1 LQTLVRAAIRP
12 DEQIHFGGHGKPIQ
26 STGGE
31 GTCRDDH
38 APAGMV
44 FDIAGR
50 VDAKHSQSISINMAK
65 VKSFGERI
73 ADALVE
79 DGLLTTKQIEELLE
93 QQKKEGARLIKLII
107 DKAYVSDQDLA
118 VSMGRVLNVPPVNLA
133 RIAIPPEI
141 FELLPRDTAYNHKV
155 IPVSRLENKL
165 FLAMA
170 DPLNVLALD
179 DVKRLTRL
187 EITPLIASEKA
198 ILEKLNAI
206 DASKSSSME
215 DIIEDAA
222 KQREADEEAGTIEN
236 IREAVED
243 VNLDRLAASTEE
255 APVIKLANLIVLQA
269 IKDRASD
276 IHLEPFEKTVRL
288 RYRVDGVLIDA
299 TPPPKQMQL
308 ALASRFKIMS
318 NLDIAERRLP
328 QDGRMRVKV
337 SGRDFDLRVS
347 VLPTVHGE
355 KIVLRVLDKTNL
367 SASVDKLGLD
377 PETFKQFRNAI
388 DAPHGLILVTGPT
401 GSGKTTTLYSALNEL
416 NNPIYNIV
424 TVEDPVEFQIAGIN
438 QVPTKKEIG
447 LTFASALRSILRQDP
462 DIIMIGEI
470 RDTETAEIAIE
481 AALTGHQV
489 LSTMHCNDAP
499 GAIARLDDM
508 GIAPFLISS
517 SVILSCAQRLIR
529 RICSHCK
536 EPVTYPPKMFE
547 DLGIDPAMFA
557 GMQLFRGHGCERC
570 KNSGYAGRMAIIEAM
585 TMSDQI
591 RKLIIARANTRE
603 LAKVAISQGMRTL
616 RMAAL
621 DRARDGVST
630 LEQVLVMTSSH

>member
-1 LQTLVRAAIRP
+1 
-12 DEQIHFGGHGKPIQ
+12 
-26 STGGE
+26 
-31 GTCRDDH
+31 
-38 APAGMV
+38 
-44 FDIAGR
+44 
-50 VDAKHSQSISINMAK
+50 MAK

-79 DGLLTTKQIEELLE
+79 DGLLTAQQVESLLE
-93 QQKKEGARLIKLII
+93 EQKKGGTRLVKLII
-107 DKAYVSDQDLA
+107 EKAYVSEQDLT
-118 VSMGRVLNVPPVNLA
+118 VSMGRVLNVPSINLA
-133 RIAIPPEI
+133 RLTVPLEIAD
-141 FELLPRDTAYNHKV
+141 LLPRDAAHNYKV
-155 IPVSRLENKL
+155 VPVSRLENKL

-187 EITPLIASEKA
+187 EIAPLIASEKA
-198 ILEKLNAI
+198 IVDKLAAI
-206 DASKSSSME
+206 DSAKGSSME
-215 DIIEDAA
+215 DIIQDAE
-222 KQREADEEAGTIEN
+222 KQRENDEDASIETIKETL
-236 IREAVED
+236 EE
-243 VNLDRLAASTEE
+243 VNLDQLAASSGE
-255 APVIKLANLIVLQA
+255 APVIKLANLIVVQA
-269 IKDRASD
+269 IKDHASD
-276 IHLEPFEKTVRL
+276 VHLEPFEKTMRL

-318 NLDIAERRLP
+318 SLDIAERRLP
-328 QDGRMRVKV
+328 QDGRMRVRVGGK
-337 SGRDFDLRVS
+337 DYDLRVS

-367 SASVDKLGLD
+367 SASIDKLGLD
-377 PETFKQFRNAI
+377 AETFKQVKNAI
-388 DAPHGLILVTGPT
+388 EAPHGLILVTGPT

-424 TVEDPVEFQIAGIN
+424 TVEDPVEFQIPGIN

-447 LTFASALRSILRQDP
+447 LTFANALRSILRQDP

-517 SVILSCAQRLIR
+517 SVILSCAQRLMR
-529 RICSHCK
+529 RICPHCK

-547 DLGIDPAMFA
+547 DLGIDPATLE
-557 GMQLFRGHGCERC
+557 GLQLYRGRGCERC
-570 KNSGYAGRMAIIEAM
+570 KNSGYSGRLAVIEAM
-585 TMSDQI
+585 TISDQI
-591 RKLIIARANTRE
+591 RKLVIARANTRE

-616 RMAAL
+616 RMVAM
-621 DRARDGVST
+621 DRAREGVST

>member
-1 LQTLVRAAIRP
+1 
-12 DEQIHFGGHGKPIQ
+12 
-26 STGGE
+26 
-31 GTCRDDH
+31 
-38 APAGMV
+38 
-44 FDIAGR
+44 
-50 VDAKHSQSISINMAK
+50 MAK
-65 VKSFGERI
+65 IKSFGERI

-79 DGLLTTKQIEELLE
+79 DGLLTAAQVQELLE
-93 QQKKEGARLIKLII
+93 QQKKEGARLVKLIV
-107 DKAYVSDQDLA
+107 DKAYVSELDLA
-118 VSMGRVLNVPPVNLA
+118 VSMGRVLNVLPINIARVNIL
-133 RIAIPPEI
+133 PEI
-141 FELLPRDTAYNHKV
+141 VELLPRDTAHNHKV

-179 DVKRLTRL
+179 DVKRMTKL

-198 ILEKLNAI
+198 IIDKLNAL
-206 DASKSSSME
+206 DAAKSGSME
-215 DIIEDAA
+215 DIIQDAQKKSEEDADA
-222 KQREADEEAGTIEN
+222 ESIETVREAMEE
-236 IREAVED
+236 
-243 VNLDRLAASTEE
+243 VNLDKLAASSEE
-255 APVIKLANLIVLQA
+255 VPVIKLANLIIVQA
-269 IKDRASD
+269 IKDHASD
-276 IHLEPFEKTVRL
+276 VHLEPFEKTMRL
-288 RYRVDGVLIDA
+288 RYRVDGALLDA
-299 TPPPKQMQL
+299 TPPPKQLQL

-318 NLDIAERRLP
+318 SLDIAERRLP
-328 QDGRMRVKV
+328 QDGRMRVRV
-337 SGRDFDLRVS
+337 SGKDYDLRVS

-355 KIVLRVLDKTNL
+355 KIVLRVLDKTSL

-377 PETFKQFRNAI
+377 PDTFRQFKAAI

-416 NNPIYNIV
+416 NDPAYNIV
-424 TVEDPVEFQIAGIN
+424 TVEDPVEYQIPGIN
-438 QVPTKKEIG
+438 QVPTKKDIG
-447 LTFASALRSILRQDP
+447 LTFANALRSILRQDP

-529 RICSHCK
+529 RICPHCK

-547 DLGIDPAMFA
+547 ELGIDPAMLNGAQF
-557 GMQLFRGHGCERC
+557 FRGRGCERC
-570 KNSGYAGRMAIIEAM
+570 KNSGYSGRLAVIEAM
-585 TMSDQI
+585 TISDQI

-603 LAKVAISQGMRTL
+603 LGKVAISQGMRTL
-616 RMAAL
+616 RMVAL
-621 DRARDGVST
+621 DRAREGVST
-630 LEQVLVMTSSH
+630 LEQVMVMTSAH

>member
-1 LQTLVRAAIRP
+1 
-12 DEQIHFGGHGKPIQ
+12 
-26 STGGE
+26 
-31 GTCRDDH
+31 
-38 APAGMV
+38 
-44 FDIAGR
+44 
-50 VDAKHSQSISINMAK
+50 MAK

-79 DGLLTTKQIEELLE
+79 DGLLTEGQIVELLE

-107 DKAYVSDQDLA
+107 DKSYVSEQDLA
-118 VSMGRVLNVPPVNLA
+118 VSMGRVLNVSPINLA
-133 RIAIPPEI
+133 RVSIVPEVV
-141 FELLPRDTAYNHKV
+141 ELLPRDTTNNYKV
-155 IPVSRLENKL
+155 FPVSRLENRL

-179 DVKRLTRL
+179 DVKRITKL
-187 EITPLIASEKA
+187 EVTPLIASEKA
-198 ILEKLNAI
+198 ITDKLNAF
-206 DASKSSSME
+206 DAAKSSGSME
-215 DIIEDAA
+215 DIIQDAKKQKEAEDA
-222 KQREADEEAGTIEN
+222 EADSVESVKEGIEEVN
-236 IREAVED
+236 ID
-243 VNLDRLAASTEE
+243 QLAASSGE
-255 APVIKLANLIVLQA
+255 APVIKLANLIIVQA

-276 IHLEPFEKTVRL
+276 IHLEPFEKGMRL
-288 RYRVDGVLIDA
+288 RYRVDGVLLDA

-318 NLDIAERRLP
+318 SLDIAERRLP

-337 SGRDFDLRVS
+337 SGKDFDLRVS

-355 KIVLRVLDKTNL
+355 KVVMRVLDKTNL
-367 SASVDKLGLD
+367 SASIDKLGLD
-377 PETFKQFRNAI
+377 PETFKQFKFAI

-416 NNPIYNIV
+416 NNPVYNIV
-424 TVEDPVEFQIAGIN
+424 TVEDPVEFQIPGIN
-438 QVPTKKEIG
+438 QVPTRKDIG
-447 LTFASALRSILRQDP
+447 LTFANALRSILRQDP

-517 SVILSCAQRLIR
+517 SVILSCAQRLMR

-536 EPVTYPPKMFE
+536 EPITYPAKMFE
-547 DLGIDPAMFA
+547 DLGIDPATFS
-557 GMQLFRGHGCERC
+557 GVQLYRGRGCERC

-585 TMSDQI
+585 TITDQI

-603 LAKVAISQGMRTL
+603 LAKVAISQGMHTL
-616 RMAAL
+616 RMVGL
-621 DRARDGVST
+621 DRSREGTST
-630 LEQVLVMTSSH
+630 LEQVLLLTSAH

>member
-1 LQTLVRAAIRP
+1 
-12 DEQIHFGGHGKPIQ
+12 
-26 STGGE
+26 
-31 GTCRDDH
+31 
-38 APAGMV
+38 
-44 FDIAGR
+44 
-50 VDAKHSQSISINMAK
+50 MAK

-79 DGLLTTKQIEELLE
+79 DGLLSAGQIEELLE
-93 QQKKEGARLIKLII
+93 QQKKEGARLIKLIV
-107 DKAYVSDQDLA
+107 DKAYVSEQDLA
-118 VSMGRVLNVPPVNLA
+118 VSMGRVLNVPPINLSRVN
-133 RIAIPPEI
+133 IPPEI
-141 FELLPRDTAYNHKV
+141 VELLPREIAHNYKV
-155 IPVSRLENKL
+155 VPVSRLENKL

-170 DPLNVLALD
+170 DPLNVLAID
-179 DVKRLTRL
+179 DVKRITKL
-187 EITPLIASEKA
+187 EIAPLIASEKA
-198 ILEKLNAI
+198 IIDKLSAF
-206 DASKSSSME
+206 DSSKSGSME
-215 DIIEDAA
+215 DIIQDAQ
-222 KQREADEEAGTIEN
+222 KQQSEENAEADTV
-236 IREAVED
+236 EAVREGVEE
-243 VNLDRLAASTEE
+243 VNLDQLAASSGE
-255 APVIKLANLIVLQA
+255 APVIKLANLIIVQA

-276 IHLEPFEKTVRL
+276 IHLEPFEKIMRL
-288 RYRVDGVLIDA
+288 RYRIDGVLIDA

-318 NLDIAERRLP
+318 SLDIAERRLP

-337 SGRDFDLRVS
+337 SGKDFDLRVS

-355 KIVLRVLDKTNL
+355 KIVMRVLDKSNL
-367 SASVDKLGLD
+367 TASIDKLGLD
-377 PETFKQFRNAI
+377 PETFKQVKGAI

-416 NNPIYNIV
+416 NSPIYNII
-424 TVEDPVEFQIAGIN
+424 TVEDPVEFQVPGIN

-447 LTFASALRSILRQDP
+447 LTFANALRSILRQDP

-517 SVILSCAQRLIR
+517 SVILSCAQRLMR

-547 DLGIDPAMFA
+547 DLGIDPATFD
-557 GMQLFRGHGCERC
+557 GVQLLRGRGCDRC

-585 TMSDQI
+585 TITDQI
-591 RKLIIARANTRE
+591 RKLIIGRANTRE
-603 LAKVAISQGMRTL
+603 LGKVAISQGMHTL
-616 RMAAL
+616 RMVGL
-621 DRARDGVST
+621 DRARDGIST
-630 LEQVLVMTSSH
+630 LEQVMLITSAH